1 MSFFYCNIADI
12 QKTALLSMRAA
23 LLTNFEGHNR
33 MLLIQVLVVWDL
45 ELFWT
50 VAFQKGCTH
59 EQMAK
64 VLFVTSSLTLRII
77 IRKNSLI
84 DLMTAA

>member
-1 MSFFYCNIADI
+1 MIFQLIQWGERERERELFYCSIVDI

-23 LLTNFEGHNR
+23 LLTKFEGYNR

-45 ELFWT
+45 ELFWP

-59 EQMAK
+59 EQLAK
-64 VLFVTSSLTLRII
+64 VLILSHHR
-77 IRKNSLI
+77 
-84 DLMTAA
+84 

>member
-1 MSFFYCNIADI
+1 MLHDFSVDSAGRERERELFYCGIIDI
-12 QKTALLSMRAA
+12 KKTALLSMRAA
-23 LLTNFEGHNR
+23 LLSNFKGHIR

-45 ELFWT
+45 ELFCP

-64 VLFVTSSLTLRII
+64 VLILSHHR
-77 IRKNSLI
+77 
-84 DLMTAA
+84 